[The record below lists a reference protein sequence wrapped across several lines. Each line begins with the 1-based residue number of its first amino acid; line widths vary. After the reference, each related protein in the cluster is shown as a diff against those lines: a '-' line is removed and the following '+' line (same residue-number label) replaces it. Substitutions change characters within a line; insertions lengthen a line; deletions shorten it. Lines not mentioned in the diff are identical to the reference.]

1 MRNNNLVILILFIL
15 FSGYSC
21 NKENKNYNSDYYID
35 EYNDTI
41 ARRVNWNSVV
51 TKYKYTSKDKLLLD
65 KIRQNMNLSFDVIF
79 YSQDSYDLLSKIS
92 VEEYEKCSKL
102 YKSSFDFWKKY
113 EHYLLNF
120 SYCVFDNDRLKD
132 NDYYFVEEANN
143 KLFYLDGVR
152 VRDCEKT
159 TLGYYPYNNEEYIF
173 WTDKILNKEQIER
186 VIYTIKPVLLKK
198 EVKFWLL
205 DEKGQPNT
213 YYANVLCYR
222 SLDNYNFTFFYH
234 IDKEYK
240 YSFDPNNIKYNK
252 VHKGMTMDECR
263 RLWGNSNEVIFRKDG
278 TILWKY
284 SMEKYLIFEN
294 GELIIHSSNDD
305 DDILQ

>member
-1 MRNNNLVILILFIL
+1 MFPP
-15 FSGYSC
+15 FC
-21 NKENKNYNSDYYID
+21 
-35 EYNDTI
+35 
-41 ARRVNWNSVV
+41 
-51 TKYKYTSKDKLLLD
+51 
-65 KIRQNMNLSFDVIF
+65 
-79 YSQDSYDLLSKIS
+79 
-92 VEEYEKCSKL
+92 
-102 YKSSFDFWKKY
+102 
-113 EHYLLNF
+113 
-120 SYCVFDNDRLKD
+120 
-132 NDYYFVEEANN
+132 
-143 KLFYLDGVR
+143 
-152 VRDCEKT
+152 
-159 TLGYYPYNNEEYIF
+159 
-173 WTDKILNKEQIER
+173 
-186 VIYTIKPVLLKK
+186 K